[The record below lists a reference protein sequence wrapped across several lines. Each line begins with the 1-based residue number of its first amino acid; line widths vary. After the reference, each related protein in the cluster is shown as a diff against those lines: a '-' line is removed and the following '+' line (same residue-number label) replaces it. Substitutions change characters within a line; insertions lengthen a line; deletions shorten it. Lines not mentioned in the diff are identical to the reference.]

1 MVLAS
6 KRSNGEDQGN
16 RISLVRSLWFDVVRR
31 FPQEWIERMAN
42 ASDIEGTQSLPSF
55 RVMASIRTVSAANA
69 REHWAVKAK
78 RNKTERTAIRAYF
91 DSCPPSLRLTD
102 SNLIVSFTRFGK
114 RLLDDDNLAGS
125 FKAIRDEVAACLE
138 RDDGPKAGIR
148 WVYSQETAKEYW
160 IEIEVRED
168 DALER

>member
-1 MVLAS
+1 MVRQMRRNLGRQTTKERL
-6 KRSNGEDQGN
+6 KRMDDPADFD
-16 RISLVRSLWFDVVRR
+16 RI
-31 FPQEWIERMAN
+31 E
-42 ASDIEGTQSLPSF
+42 SLPSF
-55 RVMASIRTVSAANA
+55 RVMANIRTVSAANA

-91 DSCPPSLRLTD
+91 GSCPPSLRLTD
-102 SNLIVSFTRFGK
+102 ENLIVSLTRFGK

-160 IEIEVRED
+160 IEIEVKADET
-168 DALER
+168 LER

>member
-1 MVLAS
+1 
-6 KRSNGEDQGN
+6 
-16 RISLVRSLWFDVVRR
+16 
-31 FPQEWIERMAN
+31 
-42 ASDIEGTQSLPSF
+42 
-55 RVMASIRTVSAANA
+55 MASIRTVSAANA

-91 DSCPPSLRLTD
+91 GSCPPSLRLTD
-102 SNLIVSFTRFGK
+102 ADLTVSLTRFGK

-160 IEIEVRED
+160 IEIEVKADET
-168 DALER
+168 LER

>member
-1 MVLAS
+1 MVLAP
-6 KRSNGEDQGN
+6 KRSNGEDQRN
-16 RISLVRSLWFDVVRR
+16 RISLVRSLWLDVVRR

-42 ASDIEGTQSLPSF
+42 ASDIKGTQSLPSF

-91 DSCPPSLRLTD
+91 GSCPPSLRLTD
-102 SNLIVSFTRFGK
+102 ANLIVSFTRFGK

-125 FKAIRDEVAACLE
+125 FKAIRDEVAACLD

-148 WVYSQETAKEYW
+148 WAYEQQTAKEYW
-160 IEIEVRED
+160 IEIEVKADETN
-168 DALER
+168 L

>member
-1 MVLAS
+1 M
-6 KRSNGEDQGN
+6 
-16 RISLVRSLWFDVVRR
+16 RSLWLDVVRR
-31 FPQEWIERMAN
+31 LSQEWIERMAN
-42 ASDIEGTQSLPSF
+42 ASDIERTESLPSF

-91 DSCPPSLRLTD
+91 GSCPPSLRLTD

-125 FKAIRDEVAACLE
+125 FKAIRDEVAACLG

-148 WVYSQETAKEYW
+148 WVYSQQTAKEYW
-160 IEIEVRED
+160 IEIEVKADETLD
-168 DALER
+168 G

>member
-1 MVLAS
+1 MRVDMDRQAS
-6 KRSNGEDQGN
+6 
-16 RISLVRSLWFDVVRR
+16 
-31 FPQEWIERMAN
+31 QEWIKRMDDAPN
-42 ASDIEGTQSLPSF
+42 IDRTQPLPSF

-78 RNKTERTAIRAYF
+78 RNKTERTAVRAYF
-91 DSCPPSLRLTD
+91 GSCPPSLRLTD
-102 SNLIVSFTRFGK
+102 ANLIVSFTRFGK

-138 RDDGPKAGIR
+138 RDDGPKSGIR
-148 WVYSQETAKEYW
+148 WVYSQQTAKEYW

-168 DALER
+168 EALER

>member
-1 MVLAS
+1 MVRTMRVDMDGQAS
-6 KRSNGEDQGN
+6 
-16 RISLVRSLWFDVVRR
+16 
-31 FPQEWIERMAN
+31 QEWIKRMDD
-42 ASDIEGTQSLPSF
+42 ASNIDRIESLPSF

-91 DSCPPSLRLTD
+91 GSCPPSLRLTD
-102 SNLIVSFTRFGK
+102 ADLTVSFTRFGK

-148 WVYSQETAKEYW
+148 WVYSQQTAKDYW
-160 IEIEVRED
+160 IEIEVKADETM
-168 DALER
+168 ER

>member
-1 MVLAS
+1 MVR
-6 KRSNGEDQGN
+6 KM
-16 RISLVRSLWFDVVRR
+16 RR
-31 FPQEWIERMAN
+31 NLDRQTTKERLERMDDSAN
-42 ASDIEGTQSLPSF
+42 IDRIKSLPSF
-55 RVMASIRTVSAANA
+55 RVMAGIRTVSAANA

-91 DSCPPSLRLTD
+91 STCPPSLRNTD
-102 SNLIVSFTRFGK
+102 APLVVSLSRFGK

-125 FKAIRDEVAACLE
+125 FKAIRDEVAACLN

-160 IEIEVRED
+160 IEIEVKADET
-168 DALER
+168 LER

>member
-1 MVLAS
+1 MV
-6 KRSNGEDQGN
+6 RQM
-16 RISLVRSLWFDVVRR
+16 RR
-31 FPQEWIERMAN
+31 NLDRQTTKERLERMDDSAN
-42 ASDIEGTQSLPSF
+42 IDRIKSLPSF
-55 RVMASIRTVSAANA
+55 RVMAGIRTVSAANA

-91 DSCPPSLRLTD
+91 STCPPSLRNTD
-102 SNLIVSFTRFGK
+102 APLVVSLSRFGK

-160 IEIEVRED
+160 IEIEVKADET
-168 DALER
+168 LER

>member
-6 KRSNGEDQGN
+6 EGPNRKDQRNGFP
-16 RISLVRSLWFDVVRR
+16 LVRSLWLDVVRR
-31 FPQEWIERMAN
+31 LPQEWIERMAN
-42 ASDIEGTQSLPSF
+42 APDIPRVESLPSF
-55 RVMASIRTVSAANA
+55 RVMAGIRTVSAANA

-91 DSCPPSLRLTD
+91 GSCPPSLRLTD
-102 SNLIVSFTRFGK
+102 ANLIVSFTRFGK

-148 WVYSQETAKEYW
+148 WVYSQQTAKEYW